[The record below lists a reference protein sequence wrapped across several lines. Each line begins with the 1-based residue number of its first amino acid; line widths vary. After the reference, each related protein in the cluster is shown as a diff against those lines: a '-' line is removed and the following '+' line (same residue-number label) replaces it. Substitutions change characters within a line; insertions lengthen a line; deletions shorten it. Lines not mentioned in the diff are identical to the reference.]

1 MNERPLVS
9 VVLPVYN
16 GESLLA
22 TALDS
27 LVSQTYPNI
36 EIVAVNNSSTDR
48 TPEIL
53 AAYAA
58 RFPQIKVYTIPFE
71 QFPGGT
77 KRYGYGVATGDYIYC
92 CDADDRLH
100 YRAVE
105 WLVEA
110 AQNAGG
116 DCDVVV
122 APIVEIINNNSR
134 ILNRLKN
141 VSTEDA
147 IINSS
152 VSFWGKMIKREFYLA
167 HEPIPNQ
174 VMVDDYYYQL
184 TVLPYAR
191 VAYCSHVVY
200 YYFRWAQSQTS
211 SSRDISKMLIVFDGC
226 RSFFDCLPAVNYNA
240 TFYSLVRWFV
250 QTINS
255 RWAHADKNI
264 EVIKEHWP
272 EIVSRKEYF
281 LSKEASVYNL
291 AEMYAALP
299 DTPMPNVVYINGF
312 GLKEPEKELEERV
325 RELENQAFYDECR
338 VVVLHE
344 GNCDLTDNE
353 LAAAAFRAGNW
364 EFVGAYCALRKIYE
378 EGGVYLHRRIRL
390 EAPLN
395 YVRYFPSFFARL
407 SENAYSDSIFGGM
420 AGNEVVKSILD
431 TYRPGFYPE
440 PYYPLRDRI
449 RNILVSKYR
458 VLMDVDTAIFKYPTV
473 VFAPSVTLYPSS
485 EGIRYGAP
493 LHFCYHDFSDQAG
506 EGTYFTLPTELL
518 TSNLG
523 LLNKRLQAGKTQ
535 AGANKKELAQ
545 LKAELGELTKENAG
559 IKKKNKKLTKQ
570 VSEAAEERSQLLR
583 LNKAEIASNKSLQKD
598 LKQYRKWKT
607 NYKSLSKWKKFVI
620 LLLADRKE
628 LRAKLKKRL
637 RRRSEK

>member
-48 TPEIL
+48 TLEIL
-53 AAYAA
+53 EEYAEK
-58 RFPQIKVYTIPFE
+58 FPQIKIYTIPYE
-71 QFPGGT
+71 PLPGGT
-77 KRYGYGVATGDYIYC
+77 IRYGYSVATGEYLCC
-92 CDADDRLH
+92 CDADDRLN
-100 YRAVE
+100 YRTVQ
-105 WLVEA
+105 WFVEA
-110 AQNAGG
+110 VQEAQEE
-116 DCDVVV
+116 CDVVV
-122 APIVEIINNNSR
+122 APVTEIFGDNIKV
-134 ILNRLKN
+134 LNRLGN

-152 VSFWGKMIKREFYLA
+152 ASFWGKLIKRDFYLK
-167 HEPIPNQ
+167 HEPIPNNTA
-174 VMVDDYYYQL
+174 VHDYYYHL

-191 VAYCSHVVY
+191 VAYCKHPVY
-200 YYFRWAQSQTS
+200 YYYRWPQSQS
-211 SSRDISKMLIVFDGC
+211 SSPTDISKMLTMFDGC
-226 RSFFDCLPAVNYNA
+226 RAIFDSLPPIHNDA
-240 TFYSLVRWFV
+240 TFYSLIRWFV
-250 QTINS
+250 QVINT
-255 RWAHADKNI
+255 RWVHADKNI
-264 EVIKEHWP
+264 EVIKEHWT
-272 EIVSRKEYF
+272 EIEAQKDYF
-281 LSKEASVYNL
+281 LSKSLRVYSL

-312 GLKEPEKELEERV
+312 GLEHPEEELQERV
-325 RELENQAFYDECR
+325 RELENQAFYDGCR

-344 GNCDLTDNE
+344 GNCELADNE
-353 LAAAAFRAGNW
+353 PAAAAFRAGNW

-458 VLMDVDTAIFKYPTV
+458 VPMDVDTAIFKYPTV